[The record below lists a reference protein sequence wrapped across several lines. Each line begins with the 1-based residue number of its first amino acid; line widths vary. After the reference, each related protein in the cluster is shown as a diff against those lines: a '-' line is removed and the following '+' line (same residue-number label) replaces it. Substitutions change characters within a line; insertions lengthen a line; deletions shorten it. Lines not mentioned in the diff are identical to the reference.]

1 MKSNGIVRQAADL
14 LHRGE
19 CFVRR
24 QRLSE
29 DDDGF
34 VAGFDQGH
42 SRGNGLGIYGEQNKR
57 R

>member
-14 LHRGE
+14 LYR
-19 CFVRR
+19 
-24 QRLSE
+24 
-29 DDDGF
+29 
-34 VAGFDQGH
+34 GFDQGP